1 MTKKNNVAV
10 LTNPAVK
17 RVEYLPAN
25 KLEMKFEDQVITIEE
40 FYQDYIIACRK
51 IVELENLIE
60 AKDQELKK
68 YQEKQAQINE
78 LINNSIKLL
87 NEKLSI
93 VETDIETLNNLK

>member
-17 RVEYLPAN
+17 RVEYLPTN
-25 KLEMKFEDQVITIEE
+25 KLEMKFDDQTVTIEE

-60 AKDQELKK
+60 EKDQELKK